1 MLLKANLLTGMFL
14 HSTVGQPVYNDD
26 LEEEYEFVFV
36 DHRPTRDGDRNVR
49 DFDWD
54 DGDFRLK
61 VDISYFNGNLNI
73 KDFIDWLV
81 DIDKIL

>member
-1 MLLKANLLTGMFL
+1 M
-14 HSTVGQPVYNDD
+14 
-26 LEEEYEFVFV
+26 FV
-36 DHRPTRDGDRNVR
+36 DHRPAIDGGRNVC

-61 VDISYFNGNLNI
+61 LDIPYFNDNLNI
-73 KDFIDWLV
+73 EDFIDWLV